1 MTVLIRK
8 VSEIH
13 IRPACP
19 ARLAAA
25 MLRRAFVVPILA
37 APPVR
42 AIQASPLPK
51 SKAGRERIV
60 LNYEAKSV
68 YKEKNYWLV
77 LTRTLLA
84 GFNAP
89 IDKVA
94 NKWLNVPII
103 ATITRLLCLE
113 LTLQN

>member
-1 MTVLIRK
+1 MTVKPRK
-8 VSEIH
+8 RSEIR

-25 MLRRAFVVPILA
+25 MLRRAFVGPILA

-42 AIQASPLPK
+42 AIQTSHLLQ
-51 SKAGRERIV
+51 SKIEGEGII
-60 LNYEAKSV
+60 LNYEAKSL

-89 IDKVA
+89 IDIKSCINQKVA
-94 NKWLNVPII
+94 
-103 ATITRLLCLE
+103 LLR
-113 LTLQN
+113 

>member
-1 MTVLIRK
+1 MTVKPGKI
-8 VSEIH
+8 SEIH

-25 MLRRAFVVPILA
+25 MLRRAFARPILA

-42 AIQASPLPK
+42 AIQASHIGK
-51 SKAGRERIV
+51 SKAEKNRIV
-60 LNYEAKSV
+60 LNYEAKLV

-89 IDKVA
+89 NDSYGK
-94 NKWLNVPII
+94 
-103 ATITRLLCLE
+103 
-113 LTLQN
+113 

>member
-1 MTVLIRK
+1 MTVKPRK
-8 VSEIH
+8 ISEIR

-25 MLRRAFVVPILA
+25 MLRRAFVGPILA

-42 AIQASPLPK
+42 AIQTSHLLQ
-51 SKAGRERIV
+51 SKIEGEGII
-60 LNYEAKSV
+60 LNYEAKSL

-89 IDKVA
+89 IDKP
-94 NKWLNVPII
+94 LSMHSLPHED
-103 ATITRLLCLE
+103 TCQRMLLREPTPLV
-113 LTLQN
+113 

>member
-1 MTVLIRK
+1 MTTKPRK

-25 MLRRAFVVPILA
+25 RLRRAFAGPILA

-42 AIQASPLPK
+42 AIQASHFPK
-51 SKAGRERIV
+51 SRGHKKQIV

-84 GFNAP
+84 VFNAP
-89 IDKVA
+89 IDTLSK
-94 NKWLNVPII
+94 NVLI
-103 ATITRLLCLE
+103 
-113 LTLQN
+113 LQCY